1 MDRVRS
7 RTGALQKKDLLA
19 PEELAVYS
27 FGLSPG
33 RKVLHVLFY
42 CGSSCTSHITRI
54 VETRVN
60 GHACEPSVLTSGKP
74 V

>member
-27 FGLSPG
+27 FGVNLAG
-33 RKVLHVLFY
+33 RCSMYCFIVVAVAHHTSQESLRHV
-42 CGSSCTSHITRI
+42 
-54 VETRVN
+54 
-60 GHACEPSVLTSGKP
+60 
-74 V
+74 